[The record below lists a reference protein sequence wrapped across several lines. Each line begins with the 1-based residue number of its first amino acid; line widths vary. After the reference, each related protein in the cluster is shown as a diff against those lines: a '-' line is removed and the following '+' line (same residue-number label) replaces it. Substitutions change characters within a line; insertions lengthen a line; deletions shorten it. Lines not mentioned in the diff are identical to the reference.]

1 MIPLGVRAVAECEK
15 NDETFSASENC
26 TPIVQ
31 MHVQMTLQEHG
42 TEGTMTGDLKPQ
54 ESVVTLDQRDDSAPA
69 TSTVS
74 VTCVSDMRIHEVREL
89 DIAPAARQGR
99 YPALCGQ
106 MITAA
111 SMAEP
116 GRRRCPDC
124 VALHERFIG
133 MSQAAILAQ
142 RSRIKSFRGFDF

>member
-1 MIPLGVRAVAECEK
+1 
-15 NDETFSASENC
+15 
-26 TPIVQ
+26 
-31 MHVQMTLQEHG
+31 MTLG
-42 TEGTMTGDLKPQ
+42 
-54 ESVVTLDQRDDSAPA
+54 QRDNPSTWTS

-74 VTCVSDMRIHEVREL
+74 VACVSDKRIHEVREL

-116 GRRRCPDC
+116 GNRRCPECAGLSDDD
-124 VALHERFIG
+124 VPRRPAGLLRRLLVG
-133 MSQAAILAQ
+133 
-142 RSRIKSFRGFDF
+142 R

>member
-1 MIPLGVRAVAECEK
+1 MFPASG
-15 NDETFSASENC
+15 NDSA
-26 TPIVQ
+26 IVQ
-31 MHVQMTLQEHG
+31 MHVQMTLHARVP
-42 TEGTMTGDLKPQ
+42 EGTMTAVFEPR
-54 ESVVTLDQRDDSAPA
+54 ESVVTLDQRDNSSTAS
-69 TSTVS
+69 STVS

-116 GRRRCPDC
+116 GHRRCPEC
-124 VALHERFIG
+124 ATL
-133 MSQAAILAQ
+133 
-142 RSRIKSFRGFDF
+142 RGVDVPRRPAGLLRRLVGR

>member
-1 MIPLGVRAVAECEK
+1 M
-15 NDETFSASENC
+15 TENF
-26 TPIVQ
+26 
-31 MHVQMTLQEHG
+31 ERR
-42 TEGTMTGDLKPQ
+42 
-54 ESVVTLDQRDDSAPA
+54 ESVVTLDQRDNSSVA

-89 DIAPAARQGR
+89 DVAPAARQGR

-116 GRRRCPDC
+116 GRRRCPEC
-124 VALHERFIG
+124 AALRG
-133 MSQAAILAQ
+133 DDTPRRPAGLL
-142 RSRIKSFRGFDF
+142 RRIVGR

>member
-1 MIPLGVRAVAECEK
+1 
-15 NDETFSASENC
+15 
-26 TPIVQ
+26 
-31 MHVQMTLQEHG
+31 MTLG
-42 TEGTMTGDLKPQ
+42 
-54 ESVVTLDQRDDSAPA
+54 QRDNPSTWTS

-74 VTCVSDMRIHEVREL
+74 VACVSDKRIHEVRET

-116 GRRRCPDC
+116 GNRRCPECAGLRDDD
-124 VALHERFIG
+124 VPRRPAGLLRRLLVG
-133 MSQAAILAQ
+133 
-142 RSRIKSFRGFDF
+142 R

>member
-1 MIPLGVRAVAECEK
+1 MALNFEPR
-15 NDETFSASENC
+15 
-26 TPIVQ
+26 
-31 MHVQMTLQEHG
+31 
-42 TEGTMTGDLKPQ
+42 
-54 ESVVTLDQRDDSAPA
+54 ESVVTLDQRDNSPTA

-116 GRRRCPDC
+116 GHRRCPEC
-124 VALHERFIG
+124 FTL
-133 MSQAAILAQ
+133 
-142 RSRIKSFRGFDF
+142 RGDDTPRRPAGLLRRLVGR

>member
-1 MIPLGVRAVAECEK
+1 
-15 NDETFSASENC
+15 
-26 TPIVQ
+26 
-31 MHVQMTLQEHG
+31 MTLG
-42 TEGTMTGDLKPQ
+42 
-54 ESVVTLDQRDDSAPA
+54 QRDNPSIA

-74 VTCVSDMRIHEVREL
+74 VACVSDKRIHEVREL

-124 VALHERFIG
+124 VALRG
-133 MSQAAILAQ
+133 DDAPRRPSGLLRRLAG
-142 RSRIKSFRGFDF
+142 R